1 MRTIVLALLG
11 FSLLLARSGAIPKV
25 PPNPQQDKRLV
36 RIGGLRL
43 KALIR
48 RDQFWPLAQM
58 ISAGRAPKD
67 VSDYLAGRLSEKRFV
82 QRVWAGAIMGVP
94 RYGSGER

>member
-48 RDQFWPLAQM
+48 RDQF
-58 ISAGRAPKD
+58 
-67 VSDYLAGRLSEKRFV
+67 
-82 QRVWAGAIMGVP
+82 
-94 RYGSGER
+94 